1 MPARAVVLPGTSLLV
16 PGAGGGADRLGDVR
30 AAVAAA
36 LDSLVATCVASAPA
50 GPDGD
55 APLVV
60 LAPVPRGAAGGFGRR
75 RPSLAGAGIADRW
88 VPDVAAWP
96 RHDLDPVPAAHVPA
110 SVALLALRAALRR
123 AGHDGPPDVVVLEMS
138 DAGDPPA
145 EAVAALHRAPALVVA
160 GGAAPGTPG
169 AAAVPD
175 VVLDV
180 ARDAVPD
187 AVPDPSSECP
197 VLLAPAV
204 SAVLDAAVSPRRW
217 SWRVTTVPG
226 GHEHLPPSYGIAEGS
241 AG

>member
-1 MPARAVVLPGTSLLV
+1 VPARAVVLPGTSLLV

-30 AAVAAA
+30 VA
-36 LDSLVATCVASAPA
+36 VASALDRLVAASVAPA
-50 GPDGD
+50 ATGGEGD
-55 APLVV
+55 VPLVV
-60 LAPVPRGAAGGFGRR
+60 LAPVPRGAGGGFGRR

-88 VPDVAAWP
+88 VPDVVAWG
-96 RHDLDPVPAAHVPA
+96 RTDPAPPAAHVPA

-123 AGHDGPPDVVVLEMS
+123 AGRDGPGDVVVLEVPH
-138 DAGDPPA
+138 AAEVPA
-145 EAVAALHRAPALVVA
+145 EAVAALRRAPAVVVA

-175 VVLDV
+175 P
-180 ARDAVPD
+180 A
-187 AVPDPSSECP
+187 PDPASGCP

-204 SAVLDAAVSPRRW
+204 SAVLDAAVAPGRW

-226 GHEHLPPSYGIAEGS
+226 GHEHLPASYGVAEGG

>member
-16 PGAGGGADRLGDVR
+16 PGAGGGVDRLGDVR
-30 AAVAAA
+30 GAVAVA
-36 LDSLVATCVASAPA
+36 LDTLVASCVASAPTA
-50 GPDGD
+50 PDGD

-88 VPDVAAWP
+88 VPEVAAWP
-96 RHDLDPVPAAHVPA
+96 RHDPAPVPAAHVPA

-123 AGHDGPPDVVVLEMS
+123 AGHDGPPDVVVLELA

-175 VVLDV
+175 VV
-180 ARDAVPD
+180 
-187 AVPDPSSECP
+187 PDPSSECP

-204 SAVLDAAVSPRRW
+204 SAVLDAAASPGRW

>member
-16 PGAGGGADRLGDVR
+16 PGAGGGADLLGDVR
-30 AAVAAA
+30 VVVAGALDRLVAASVA
-36 LDSLVATCVASAPA
+36 LAPP
-50 GPDGD
+50 GGDGD

-60 LAPVPRGAAGGFGRR
+60 LAPVPRGASGGFGRR

-88 VPDVAAWP
+88 VPDVAAWAGADP
-96 RHDLDPVPAAHVPA
+96 APVPPAHVPA
-110 SVALLALRAALRR
+110 SVALLALRAAARR
-123 AGHDGPPDVVVLEMS
+123 AGHDGPPDVVVLEVS
-138 DAGDPPA
+138 DAAEVPA
-145 EAVAALHRAPALVVA
+145 EAVTALRRAPAVVVA

-175 VVLDV
+175 P
-180 ARDAVPD
+180 A
-187 AVPDPSSECP
+187 PDPAPGPAPGPVSGGP

-204 SAVLDAAVSPRRW
+204 AALLDVAAAPGRW

-226 GHEHLPPSYGIAEGS
+226 GHEHLPASYGVAEGS